1 MEIRSSNIPL
11 EVLKNYFL
19 TYPKNIPD
27 YLKKMPKHFDEK
39 NPNTR
44 TVKTCSGLLNLYTR
58 SVLFTSPFDIQVNFN
73 KDGSWKA
80 YVGHGGLGDN
90 TVSDVP
96 YQQFFKHKDNKKY
109 KALLKFSFGINVQ
122 YKYPVHLNNPWWS
135 LNNFETVPG
144 VLNCKN
150 PLDLNF
156 FIPIETNV
164 EILSIPQGTP
174 LILISSEVDSKI
186 KLRFTKKPFDNRLIN
201 GLHYRFSTLKD
212 MLLRRKFDV

>member
-1 MEIRSSNIPL
+1 
-11 EVLKNYFL
+11 
-19 TYPKNIPD
+19 
-27 YLKKMPKHFDEK
+27 
-39 NPNTR
+39 
-44 TVKTCSGLLNLYTR
+44 
-58 SVLFTSPFDIQVNFN
+58 
-73 KDGSWKA
+73 
-80 YVGHGGLGDN
+80 
-90 TVSDVP
+90 
-96 YQQFFKHKDNKKY
+96 
-109 KALLKFSFGINVQ
+109 
-122 YKYPVHLNNPWWS
+122 
-135 LNNFETVPG
+135 VPG